1 MDNNK
6 LKLAEERFY
15 SRFEA
20 LNSEILQEFGKTI
33 SKFEGLSVSEA
44 HKLAQQMKNGREID
58 KIMEDLEKASQ
69 LSRKDLEELLE
80 IAAEE
85 NIEFA
90 NVYYEAKGMDKVSYK
105 DSKQFQN
112 IVKSV
117 EKTTQG
123 VFLNLSSTTA
133 IKLLKDNGESYLKGI
148 REAYEDVIDRCVLA
162 VATGQTN
169 YQKAMYDTI
178 KQLSSSGVKKVYY
191 ENEGKKPYARRLDSS
206 VRQNILEGVRQVN
219 IGVQGM
225 DKVSYKDSKQFQDIV
240 KSVEKTTQGV
250 FLNLSSTTAIK
261 LLKDNGE
268 SYLKG
273 IREAYEDVIDRCVLA
288 VATGQMDYQKAMYD
302 TIKQLS
308 SSGVKKIF
316 YDNEGKRAYARR
328 LDSSVRMNILDGVRQ
343 VNIGIQEQVGKEFGA
358 DGVEVS
364 HHVNCAPDHI
374 HIDGQQFSK
383 KKFEKINNN
392 LTRPIASMNCRHF
405 VFSIVLG
412 VSSPLYTKKQL
423 EEDRKNNEKGFEY
436 EGKHYTLYEGEQ
448 LQRKIELAVRQQK
461 DLQIIAKA
469 SNDKDTI
476 SKSQSNITQLT
487 QKYKEL
493 SKISGLP
500 TKMDRMRVV
509 GYKRTNVAKMK

>member
-1 MDNNK
+1 MNNDK
-6 LKLAEERFY
+6 LELALERFVR
-15 SRFEA
+15 RFEEFNTKV
-20 LNSEILQEFGKTI
+20 LEEFGKTI
-33 SKFEGLSVSEA
+33 SKFDGLTPTQA
-44 HKLAQQMKNGREID
+44 HKIAQQLKNGRDIE
-58 KIMEDLEKASQ
+58 KILADLERISK
-69 LSRKDLEELLE
+69 LSRKDIEDLLE
-80 IAAEE
+80 ITAKE
-85 NIEFA
+85 NIAFA
-90 NVYYEAKGMDKVSYK
+90 NTYYEAKAMDKVSYET
-105 DSKQFQN
+105 SKQFQD
-112 IVKSV
+112 IVKAV
-117 EKTTQG
+117 EKMTKAEFT
-123 VFLNLSSTTA
+123 NLSRTTA
-133 IKLLKDNGESYLKGI
+133 LKLLKDNGKPLYLDIKK
-148 REAYEDVIDRCVLA
+148 AYNEVIDRCVLA
-162 VATGQTN
+162 VATGQ
-169 YQKAMYDTI
+169 YD
-178 KQLSSSGVKKVYY
+178 
-191 ENEGKKPYARRLDSS
+191 
-206 VRQNILEGVRQVN
+206 
-219 IGVQGM
+219 
-225 DKVSYKDSKQFQDIV
+225 YK
-240 KSVEKTTQGV
+240 
-250 FLNLSSTTAIK
+250 
-261 LLKDNGE
+261 
-268 SYLKG
+268 
-273 IREAYEDVIDRCVLA
+273 
-288 VATGQMDYQKAMYD
+288 KAMYD

-316 YDNEGKRAYARR
+316 YDNEGKQEYARR

-392 LTRPIASMNCRHF
+392 LTRPVASMNCRHF

-423 EEDRKNNEKGFEY
+423 EQDRKNNEKGFEY

-509 GYKRTNVAKMK
+509 GYQRVNVNKLR

>member
-15 SRFEA
+15 TRFEA
-20 LNSEILQEFGKTI
+20 LNSEILQKFGKTI

-44 HKLAQQMKNGREID
+44 RKLAQQMKNGREID

-105 DSKQFQN
+105 DSKQFQD

-123 VFLNLSSTTA
+123 VFANLSSTTA
-133 IKLLKDNGESYLKGI
+133 IKLLKDNGEGYLKGI

-162 VATGQTN
+162 VSTGQTN

-178 KQLSSSGVKKVYY
+178 RQLSSSGVKKVYY

-219 IGVQGM
+219 IGVQ
-225 DKVSYKDSKQFQDIV
+225 
-240 KSVEKTTQGV
+240 
-250 FLNLSSTTAIK
+250 
-261 LLKDNGE
+261 
-268 SYLKG
+268 
-273 IREAYEDVIDRCVLA
+273 
-288 VATGQMDYQKAMYD
+288 
-302 TIKQLS
+302 
-308 SSGVKKIF
+308 
-316 YDNEGKRAYARR
+316 
-328 LDSSVRMNILDGVRQ
+328 
-343 VNIGIQEQVGKEFGA
+343 EQVGKEFGA

-374 HIDGQQFSK
+374 HIDGKQFSK
-383 KKFEKINNN
+383 KQFEKINNN
-392 LTRPIASMNCRHF
+392 LTRPVASMNCRHF

-423 EEDRKNNEKGFEY
+423 EQDRKKNEKGFEY
-436 EGKHYTLYEGEQ
+436 EGKKYTLYEGEQ
-448 LQRKIELAVRQQK
+448 LFRKIELAVRQQK

-509 GYKRTNVAKMK
+509 GYQRVNVNKLK

>member
-15 SRFEA
+15 TRFEA
-20 LNSEILQEFGKTI
+20 LNSEILQKFGKTI

-44 HKLAQQMKNGREID
+44 HILAQQMKNGREID

-105 DSKQFQN
+105 DSKQFQD

-123 VFLNLSSTTA
+123 VFANLSSTTA
-133 IKLLKDNGESYLKGI
+133 IKLLKDNGEGYLMGI
-148 REAYEDVIDRCVLA
+148 REAYKDVIDRCVLA
-162 VATGQTN
+162 VSTGQNN

-206 VRQNILEGVRQVN
+206 VRQ
-219 IGVQGM
+219 
-225 DKVSYKDSKQFQDIV
+225 
-240 KSVEKTTQGV
+240 
-250 FLNLSSTTAIK
+250 
-261 LLKDNGE
+261 
-268 SYLKG
+268 
-273 IREAYEDVIDRCVLA
+273 
-288 VATGQMDYQKAMYD
+288 
-302 TIKQLS
+302 
-308 SSGVKKIF
+308 
-316 YDNEGKRAYARR
+316 
-328 LDSSVRMNILDGVRQ
+328 NILDGVRQ

-392 LTRPIASMNCRHF
+392 LTRPVASMNCRHF

-469 SNDKDTI
+469 SNNKEGVRNAQA
-476 SKSQSNITQLT
+476 KITQLT
-487 QKYKEL
+487 QKYKDF
-493 SKISGLP
+493 SKNANLP
-500 TKMDRMRVV
+500 TKMDRLRVV
-509 GYKRTNVAKMK
+509 GYKRKNLSKMK

>member
-1 MDNNK
+1 MNNDK
-6 LKLAEERFY
+6 LELALERFVR
-15 SRFEA
+15 RFEEFNTKV
-20 LNSEILQEFGKTI
+20 LEEFGKTI
-33 SKFEGLSVSEA
+33 SKFEGLTPSEA
-44 HKLAQQMKNGREID
+44 HILAQQMKNGREID

-105 DSKQFQN
+105 DSKQFQD

-123 VFLNLSSTTA
+123 VFANLSSTTA
-133 IKLLKDNGESYLKGI
+133 IKLLKDNGEGYLKGI

-178 KQLSSSGVKKVYY
+178 KQLANSGVRKIYY
-191 ENEGKKPYARRLDSS
+191 DNVGKKRPDGTIIKYPYSRRLDSS
-206 VRQNILEGVRQVN
+206 VRQNILDGVRQVN
-219 IGVQGM
+219 IGV
-225 DKVSYKDSKQFQDIV
+225 
-240 KSVEKTTQGV
+240 
-250 FLNLSSTTAIK
+250 
-261 LLKDNGE
+261 
-268 SYLKG
+268 
-273 IREAYEDVIDRCVLA
+273 
-288 VATGQMDYQKAMYD
+288 
-302 TIKQLS
+302 
-308 SSGVKKIF
+308 
-316 YDNEGKRAYARR
+316 
-328 LDSSVRMNILDGVRQ
+328 
-343 VNIGIQEQVGKEFGA
+343 QEQVGKEFGA

-392 LTRPIASMNCRHF
+392 LTRPVASMNCRHF

>member
-1 MDNNK
+1 MNNDK
-6 LKLAEERFY
+6 LELALERFVR
-15 SRFEA
+15 RFEEFNTKV
-20 LNSEILQEFGKTI
+20 LEEFGKTI
-33 SKFEGLSVSEA
+33 SKFDGLSATQA
-44 HKLAQQMKNGREID
+44 HKLAQQMKNGRDID
-58 KIMEDLEKASQ
+58 KILADLERISK
-69 LSRKDLEELLE
+69 LSRKDIEDLLE
-80 IAAEE
+80 ITAKE
-85 NIEFA
+85 NIAFA
-90 NVYYEAKGMDKVSYK
+90 NTYYEAKAMDKVSYET
-105 DSKQFQN
+105 SKQFQD
-112 IVKSV
+112 IVKAV
-117 EKTTQG
+117 EKTTKG
-123 VFLNLSSTTA
+123 EFTNLSKTTA
-133 IKLLKDNGESYLKGI
+133 LKLLKDNGKPLYLDIKK
-148 REAYEDVIDRCVLA
+148 AYNEVIDRCVLA

-178 KQLSSSGVKKVYY
+178 KQLS
-191 ENEGKKPYARRLDSS
+191 N
-206 VRQNILEGVRQVN
+206 
-219 IGVQGM
+219 
-225 DKVSYKDSKQFQDIV
+225 
-240 KSVEKTTQGV
+240 
-250 FLNLSSTTAIK
+250 
-261 LLKDNGE
+261 
-268 SYLKG
+268 
-273 IREAYEDVIDRCVLA
+273 
-288 VATGQMDYQKAMYD
+288 
-302 TIKQLS
+302 
-308 SSGVKKIF
+308 SGVKKIF

-328 LDSSVRMNILDGVRQ
+328 LDSSVRQNILEGVRQ
-343 VNIGIQEQVGKEFGA
+343 VNIGVQEQVGKEFGA

-392 LTRPIASMNCRHF
+392 LTRPVASMNCRHF

-509 GYKRTNVAKMK
+509 GYQRVNVNKLK

>member
-1 MDNNK
+1 MNNDK
-6 LKLAEERFY
+6 LELALERFVK
-15 SRFEA
+15 RFEEFNTEV
-20 LNSEILQEFGKTI
+20 LEEFGKTI
-33 SKFEGLSVSEA
+33 KKFEKLTPSQA
-44 HKLAQQMKNGREID
+44 HKLAQQMKNGRDIE
-58 KIMEDLEKASQ
+58 KILVDLERISE
-69 LSRKDLEELLE
+69 LSRKDIEDLLE
-80 IAAEE
+80 ITAKE
-85 NIEFA
+85 NINFA
-90 NVYYEAKGMDKVSYK
+90 NTYYEAKKMDKVSYE
-105 DSKQFQN
+105 DSKQFQDL
-112 IVKSV
+112 VKAV
-117 EKTTQG
+117 EKTTKG
-123 VFLNLSSTTA
+123 EFANLSKTTA
-133 IKLLKDNGESYLKGI
+133 LKLLKDNGKPLYLDIKK
-148 REAYEDVIDRCVLA
+148 AY
-162 VATGQTN
+162 
-169 YQKAMYDTI
+169 
-178 KQLSSSGVKKVYY
+178 
-191 ENEGKKPYARRLDSS
+191 NE
-206 VRQNILEGVRQVN
+206 
-219 IGVQGM
+219 
-225 DKVSYKDSKQFQDIV
+225 
-240 KSVEKTTQGV
+240 
-250 FLNLSSTTAIK
+250 
-261 LLKDNGE
+261 
-268 SYLKG
+268 
-273 IREAYEDVIDRCVLA
+273 VIDRCVLA

-308 SSGVKKIF
+308 SSGVKKVY
-316 YDNEGKRAYARR
+316 YDNKNKRSYVRR

-374 HIDGQQFSK
+374 YIDGQQFSK

-392 LTRPIASMNCRHF
+392 LTRPVASMNCRHF

-423 EEDRKNNEKGFEY
+423 EQDRKNNEKGFEY

-500 TKMDRMRVV
+500 TKMNRLRVV
-509 GYKRTNVAKMK
+509 GYKRTSTK

>member
-15 SRFEA
+15 TRFEA
-20 LNSEILQEFGKTI
+20 LNSEILQKFGKTI
-33 SKFEGLSVSEA
+33 SKFEGLTPSEA
-44 HKLAQQMKNGREID
+44 HILAQQMKNGREID

-105 DSKQFQN
+105 DSKQFQD

-123 VFLNLSSTTA
+123 VFANLSSTTA
-133 IKLLKDNGESYLKGI
+133 IKLLKDNGEGYLKGI

-162 VATGQTN
+162 VSTGQNN

-178 KQLSSSGVKKVYY
+178 KQLANSGVRKIYY
-191 ENEGKKPYARRLDSS
+191 DNVGKKRPDGTIIKYPYSRRLDSS

-219 IGVQGM
+219 IGV
-225 DKVSYKDSKQFQDIV
+225 
-240 KSVEKTTQGV
+240 
-250 FLNLSSTTAIK
+250 
-261 LLKDNGE
+261 
-268 SYLKG
+268 
-273 IREAYEDVIDRCVLA
+273 
-288 VATGQMDYQKAMYD
+288 
-302 TIKQLS
+302 
-308 SSGVKKIF
+308 
-316 YDNEGKRAYARR
+316 
-328 LDSSVRMNILDGVRQ
+328 
-343 VNIGIQEQVGKEFGA
+343 QEQVGKEFGA

-392 LTRPIASMNCRHF
+392 LTRPVASMNCRHF
-405 VFSIVLG
+405 VFSIILG

>member
-44 HKLAQQMKNGREID
+44 YILAQQMKNGREID

-105 DSKQFQN
+105 DSKQFQD

-123 VFLNLSSTTA
+123 VFANLSNTTA
-133 IKLLKDNGESYLKGI
+133 IKLLKDNGEGYLKGI

-178 KQLSSSGVKKVYY
+178 KQL
-191 ENEGKKPYARRLDSS
+191 A
-206 VRQNILEGVRQVN
+206 
-219 IGVQGM
+219 
-225 DKVSYKDSKQFQDIV
+225 
-240 KSVEKTTQGV
+240 
-250 FLNLSSTTAIK
+250 
-261 LLKDNGE
+261 
-268 SYLKG
+268 
-273 IREAYEDVIDRCVLA
+273 
-288 VATGQMDYQKAMYD
+288 
-302 TIKQLS
+302 
-308 SSGVKKIF
+308 SSGVKKIY

-392 LTRPIASMNCRHF
+392 LTRPVASMNCRHF

-509 GYKRTNVAKMK
+509 GYQRVNVNKLK

>member
-1 MDNNK
+1 MNNDK
-6 LKLAEERFY
+6 LELALERFVR
-15 SRFEA
+15 RFEEFNTKV
-20 LNSEILQEFGKTI
+20 LEEFGKTI
-33 SKFEGLSVSEA
+33 KEFDQLTPSQA
-44 HKLAQQMKNGREID
+44 HKLAQQLKNGRDIE
-58 KIMEDLEKASQ
+58 KILADLERISQ
-69 LSRKDLEELLE
+69 LSRKDIEDLLE
-80 IAAEE
+80 ITAKE
-85 NIEFA
+85 NIAFA
-90 NVYYEAKGMDKVSYK
+90 NTYYEAKTMDKVSYET
-105 DSKQFQN
+105 SKQFQDL
-112 IVKSV
+112 VKVV
-117 EKTTQG
+117 EKTTKG
-123 VFLNLSSTTA
+123 EFTNLSKTTA
-133 IKLLKDNGESYLKGI
+133 LKLLDIDKNPLYLDIKK
-148 REAYEDVIDRCVLA
+148 AYNEVIDRCVVA

-178 KQLSSSGVKKVYY
+178 KQLANSGV
-191 ENEGKKPYARRLDSS
+191 R
-206 VRQNILEGVRQVN
+206 
-219 IGVQGM
+219 
-225 DKVSYKDSKQFQDIV
+225 
-240 KSVEKTTQGV
+240 
-250 FLNLSSTTAIK
+250 
-261 LLKDNGE
+261 
-268 SYLKG
+268 
-273 IREAYEDVIDRCVLA
+273 
-288 VATGQMDYQKAMYD
+288 
-302 TIKQLS
+302 
-308 SSGVKKIF
+308 KIY
-316 YDNEGKRAYARR
+316 YDNVGKRAYARR

-383 KKFEKINNN
+383 KQFEKINNN
-392 LTRPIASMNCRHF
+392 LTRPVASMNCRHF

>member
-1 MDNNK
+1 MNNDK
-6 LKLAEERFY
+6 LELALERFVR
-15 SRFEA
+15 RFEEFNTKV
-20 LNSEILQEFGKTI
+20 LEEFGKTI
-33 SKFEGLSVSEA
+33 SKFDGLSATQA
-44 HKLAQQMKNGREID
+44 HKLAQQMKNGRDID
-58 KIMEDLEKASQ
+58 KILADLERISK
-69 LSRKDLEELLE
+69 LSRKDIEDLLE
-80 IAAEE
+80 ITAKE
-85 NIEFA
+85 NIAFA
-90 NVYYEAKGMDKVSYK
+90 NTYYEAKAMDKVSYET
-105 DSKQFQN
+105 SKQFQDL
-112 IVKSV
+112 VKAV
-117 EKTTQG
+117 EKTTKG
-123 VFLNLSSTTA
+123 EFTNLSKTTA
-133 IKLLKDNGESYLKGI
+133 LKLLDIDKNPLYLDIKK
-148 REAYEDVIDRCVLA
+148 AYNEVIDRCVVA
-162 VATGQTN
+162 VSTGQYN

-178 KQLSSSGVKKVYY
+178 KQLSSSGVKKIYY
-191 ENEGKKPYARRLDSS
+191 NNEGK
-206 VRQNILEGVRQVN
+206 QE
-219 IGVQGM
+219 
-225 DKVSYKDSKQFQDIV
+225 
-240 KSVEKTTQGV
+240 
-250 FLNLSSTTAIK
+250 
-261 LLKDNGE
+261 
-268 SYLKG
+268 
-273 IREAYEDVIDRCVLA
+273 
-288 VATGQMDYQKAMYD
+288 
-302 TIKQLS
+302 
-308 SSGVKKIF
+308 
-316 YDNEGKRAYARR
+316 YARR

-392 LTRPIASMNCRHF
+392 LTRPVASMNCRHF

-423 EEDRKNNEKGFEY
+423 EQDRKKNEKGFEY
-436 EGKHYTLYEGEQ
+436 EGKKYTLYEGEQ

>member
-15 SRFEA
+15 TRFEA
-20 LNSEILQEFGKTI
+20 LNSEILQKFGKTI
-33 SKFEGLSVSEA
+33 SKFEGLTPSEA
-44 HKLAQQMKNGREID
+44 HILAQQMKNGREID

-80 IAAEE
+80 IVAEE

-112 IVKSV
+112 IVKLV

-123 VFLNLSSTTA
+123 VFANLSSTTA
-133 IKLLKDNGESYLKGI
+133 IKLLKDNGEGYLKGI

-162 VATGQTN
+162 VSTGQNN

-178 KQLSSSGVKKVYY
+178 KQLANSGVRKIYY
-191 ENEGKKPYARRLDSS
+191 DNVGKKRPDGTIIKYPYSRRLDSS

-219 IGVQGM
+219 IGVQ
-225 DKVSYKDSKQFQDIV
+225 
-240 KSVEKTTQGV
+240 
-250 FLNLSSTTAIK
+250 
-261 LLKDNGE
+261 
-268 SYLKG
+268 
-273 IREAYEDVIDRCVLA
+273 
-288 VATGQMDYQKAMYD
+288 
-302 TIKQLS
+302 
-308 SSGVKKIF
+308 
-316 YDNEGKRAYARR
+316 
-328 LDSSVRMNILDGVRQ
+328 
-343 VNIGIQEQVGKEFGA
+343 EQVGKKFGA
-358 DGVEVS
+358 NGVEVS

-392 LTRPIASMNCRHF
+392 LTRPVASMNCRHF
-405 VFSIVLG
+405 VFSIILG

-423 EEDRKNNEKGFEY
+423 EQDRKNNEKGFEY

-448 LQRKIELAVRQQK
+448 LQRRIETKIRQQK
-461 DLQIIAKA
+461 DLQITSKA
-469 SNDKDTI
+469 SGNKEGVQTA
-476 SKSQSNITQLT
+476 QQNITSLT
-487 QKYKEL
+487 KKYKDFSE
-493 SKISGLP
+493 KAGLD
-500 TKMDRMRVV
+500 TQMQRMRVV
-509 GYKRTNVAKMK
+509 GFKRINVNNMK

>member
-15 SRFEA
+15 TRFEA

-33 SKFEGLSVSEA
+33 SKFEGLTPTEA
-44 HKLAQQMKNGREID
+44 HILAQQMKNGREID

-80 IAAEE
+80 IVAEE

-133 IKLLKDNGESYLKGI
+133 IKLLKDNGEGYLKGI
-148 REAYEDVIDRCVLA
+148 REAYKDVIDRCVLA

-178 KQLSSSGVKKVYY
+178 KQLANSGVKKVYY

-206 VRQNILEGVRQVN
+206 VRQNILDGVRQVN
-219 IGVQGM
+219 IGV
-225 DKVSYKDSKQFQDIV
+225 
-240 KSVEKTTQGV
+240 
-250 FLNLSSTTAIK
+250 
-261 LLKDNGE
+261 
-268 SYLKG
+268 
-273 IREAYEDVIDRCVLA
+273 
-288 VATGQMDYQKAMYD
+288 
-302 TIKQLS
+302 
-308 SSGVKKIF
+308 
-316 YDNEGKRAYARR
+316 
-328 LDSSVRMNILDGVRQ
+328 
-343 VNIGIQEQVGKEFGA
+343 QEQVGKEFGA

-392 LTRPIASMNCRHF
+392 LTRPVASMNCRHF

-509 GYKRTNVAKMK
+509 GYQRVNVNNMK

>member
-44 HKLAQQMKNGREID
+44 HKLAQQLKNGREID

-80 IAAEE
+80 VAGQES
-85 NIEFA
+85 IEFA

-105 DSKQFQN
+105 DSKQFQD
-112 IVKSV
+112 IVKAV
-117 EKTTQG
+117 EKTTKG
-123 VFLNLSSTTA
+123 EFTNLSKTTA
-133 IKLLKDNGESYLKGI
+133 LKLLKDNGKPLYLDIKK
-148 REAYEDVIDRCVLA
+148 AYNEVIDRCVLA
-162 VATGQTN
+162 VATGQNN

-178 KQLSSSGVKKVYY
+178 KQLSNSGVRKIYY
-191 ENEGKKPYARRLDSS
+191 DNVGKKRPDGTIIKYPYSRRLDSS
-206 VRQNILEGVRQVN
+206 VRQ
-219 IGVQGM
+219 
-225 DKVSYKDSKQFQDIV
+225 
-240 KSVEKTTQGV
+240 
-250 FLNLSSTTAIK
+250 
-261 LLKDNGE
+261 
-268 SYLKG
+268 
-273 IREAYEDVIDRCVLA
+273 
-288 VATGQMDYQKAMYD
+288 
-302 TIKQLS
+302 
-308 SSGVKKIF
+308 
-316 YDNEGKRAYARR
+316 
-328 LDSSVRMNILDGVRQ
+328 NILDGVRQ

-374 HIDGQQFSK
+374 HIDGKQFSK
-383 KKFEKINNN
+383 KQFEKINNN
-392 LTRPIASMNCRHF
+392 LTRPVASMNCRHF

-461 DLQIIAKA
+461 DLQIIAK
-469 SNDKDTI
+469 SSGDKDTI
-476 SKSQSNITQLT
+476 SKAQSNITQLT